1 MKGRAATLAEG
12 CTGQEGRSDTRPTL
26 TLTSDSCA
34 RTKNASRSK
43 GTVLLSDECL
53 GGDGQV
59 SGFGEGRTDLAR
71 KLETVRSQKRNCVCV
86 TKLFSPT
93 RCWRD
98 L

>member
-1 MKGRAATLAEG
+1 M
-12 CTGQEGRSDTRPTL
+12 
-26 TLTSDSCA
+26 
-34 RTKNASRSK
+34 
-43 GTVLLSDECL
+43 LSDECL

-59 SGFGEGRTDLAR
+59 SGFGEGREDLAR
-71 KLETVRSQKRNCVCV
+71 KLETVRSQKQNCVCA